1 MNNQYIFFILTIIS
15 YSIHI
20 NAEPKCKS
28 DESIIHLMNY
38 LHHVLSV
45 YTIFGSFL
53 FGYHKT
59 HIILTI
65 TIIFIRSLYNFR
77 CPITLIYNRICDINI
92 ETEFNDILSVV
103 LPKNIRHNDFTS
115 ITSLIILYDLF
126 FIFKTFKIK

>member
-1 MNNQYIFFILTIIS
+1 
-15 YSIHI
+15 
-20 NAEPKCKS
+20 
-28 DESIIHLMNY
+28 MNY

-103 LPKNIRHNDFTS
+103 LPKNIRHSDFTS
-115 ITSLIILYDLF
+115 IISLIILYDLF